1 MTRKAATLDVEAAV
15 RERYERAARARE
27 KQLCCPAPYDPKYL
41 EVIPLEVLEKDYGCG
56 DPTRYVRQR
65 DTVLD
70 LGSGAGKICFIAAQ
84 IAGPQGRV
92 IGVVFNPEMIALAR
106 KSQHVGAAA
115 VCSDNVRVDRAR
127 IK

>member
-1 MTRKAATLDVEAAV
+1 MARKAATLDVEAAV
-15 RERYERAARARE
+15 RERYEKAARARE

-56 DPTRYVRQR
+56 DPTRYVRPR

-92 IGVVFNPEMIALAR
+92 IGVDFNLEMLALAR
-106 KSQHVGAAA
+106 KYQPVVACAPRPKRLSRRSRG
-115 VCSDNVRVDRAR
+115 
-127 IK
+127 

>member
-1 MTRKAATLDVEAAV
+1 MARKAATLDVEAAV
-15 RERYERAARARE
+15 RERYEKAARARE

-56 DPTRYVRQR
+56 DPTRYVRPR

-92 IGVVFNPEMIALAR
+92 IGVEFSPEMRALAR
-106 KSQHVGAAA
+106 TYKPLVAASPGCA
-115 VCSDNVRVDRAR
+115 NVAFPL
-127 IK
+127 